1 MSVVQDGTKAD
12 SLGARQH
19 TWDNPPMP
27 DWATTF
33 PPQEARVRMCLD
45 DIVTYKHPAVGART
59 ANKVLKQMR
68 ARNTWLEKTWRVTPA
83 ELAQFPSQQERRGT
97 HHWHRRRAVS
107 VLQNP
112 RVGQRQLERGTTGRL
127 CSDAL
132 G

>member
-1 MSVVQDGTKAD
+1 
-12 SLGARQH
+12 
-19 TWDNPPMP
+19 
-27 DWATTF
+27 
-33 PPQEARVRMCLD
+33 MCLD

-68 ARNTWLEKTWRVTPA
+68 ARNTWLEDLSESPLLNWRSF
-83 ELAQFPSQQERRGT
+83 LASRSDAARIIGTGVVQF
-97 HHWHRRRAVS
+97 S

-112 RVGQRQLERGTTGRL
+112 RVGRRQLERGTTGRL